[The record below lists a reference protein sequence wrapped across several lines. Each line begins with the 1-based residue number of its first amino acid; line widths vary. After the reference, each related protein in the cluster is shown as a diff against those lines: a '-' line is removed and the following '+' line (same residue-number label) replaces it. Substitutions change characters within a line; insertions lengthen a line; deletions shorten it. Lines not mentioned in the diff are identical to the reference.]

1 MRVQVWSGRPRPLPV
16 LAFIFAGGL
25 LIFLSPYPV
34 YEAVIKHL
42 PWTVPMIVIPIYAV
56 LSYGAFK
63 TFWPHIIGRPGTNSQ
78 GKDEPK

>member
-1 MRVQVWSGRPRPLPV
+1 MNRPRAV

-25 LIFLSPYPV
+25 LIFLSPYFI

-42 PWTVPMIVIPIYAV
+42 PWTVPMIVIPLYAV

-63 TFWPHIIGRPGTNSQ
+63 TFWPHIIGRAGTTTQ
-78 GKDEPK
+78 KKGEPDRDN